1 MLPEATA
8 PAMIRNRLFFTRNQA
23 NMCALPSYYLTPE
36 EYLALERQA
45 ETKSEYLG
53 GEMFAMAG
61 ASFAHNMIASNTLV
75 SLVPQLKRRS
85 CTAHS
90 SDLRVN
96 VRATSFYAYPDIVV
110 VCGQPQFEDRHRDT
124 LLNPTAIFEIL
135 SRSTEGYDRGEK
147 FAQYRMLETLT
158 DYILISQNRPLVEH
172 FTRQPDESWLL
183 KGYSGMDTILLIPS
197 IGCELPLAD
206 IYDKVEWPEADP
218 RIIGVRL
225 VRDESG
231 HYEYEYEFEGGLYAD
246 RPDPPGLDR

>member
-1 MLPEATA
+1 
-8 PAMIRNRLFFTRNQA
+8 
-23 NMCALPSYYLTPE
+23 MCAIPRHYLTPE

-45 ETKSEYLG
+45 ETKSEYLR
-53 GEMFAMAG
+53 GEVFAMAG

-147 FAQYRMLETLT
+147 FANYRMLESLT
-158 DYILISQNRPLVEH
+158 DFILVPQYRPLVEH
-172 FTRQPDESWLL
+172 FARQPDETWLL
-183 KGYSGMDTILLIPS
+183 RSYEGLKAVLLLPS
-197 IGCELPLAD
+197 IGCELPLAN
-206 IYDKVEWPEADP
+206 IYDKVEWPEADTK
-218 RIIGVRL
+218 IIGVRL
-225 VRDESG
+225 VRDEPG
-231 HYEYEYEFEGGLYAD
+231 HYEYEYEFEGGVYAD
-246 RPDPPGLDR
+246 RPDPPGLHR

>member
-1 MLPEATA
+1 
-8 PAMIRNRLFFTRNQA
+8 
-23 NMCALPSYYLTPE
+23 MCAIPRHYLTPE

-45 ETKSEYLG
+45 PTKSEYLH
-53 GEMFAMAG
+53 GEVYAMAG

-124 LLNPTAIFEIL
+124 LVNPTVIFEIL

-147 FAQYRMLETLT
+147 FANYRTLESMT
-158 DYILISQNRPLVEH
+158 DFIMISQHRPLVEH
-172 FTRQPDESWLL
+172 YARQPDETWLL
-183 KGYSGMDTILLIPS
+183 TSYEGLKAVLLLPS

-206 IYDKVEWPEADP
+206 IYDKVEWPEVAAK
-218 RIIGVRL
+218 IIGVRL
-225 VRDESG
+225 VRDEPG
-231 HYEYEYEFEGGLYAD
+231 HYEYEYEFEGGVYAD
-246 RPDPPGLDR
+246 RPDPPGLYR